1 MKFETQTQSGGN
13 SGNDVSQEQ
22 WQAWNEYQWSLFE
35 VDESP
40 TKNGQ
45 GAVVPNTFT
54 KSLTQVGIA
63 NFFLDCGL
71 QPQPDSEYD
80 SKLEAG
86 TEDGKKGHGVENMP
100 VGYSEAEKEHVRKY
114 PDNYFRTVDGKRKQF
129 KPERPTQE
137 IYVAFDVPNIV
148 IDWTKHPLESMHKLG
163 QKPLRISF
171 NGYFS
176 RRNASKGI
184 VWEGFGKSLRFNPH
198 WQTGK
203 LSPNNPIQK
212 LANNMSLGDVFESSG
227 YDFDKLL
234 GGALNLNFEVRC
246 KRSDNGTLERMFP
259 AVLKSTSRIVDLNI
273 PSVGKVTREQQI
285 PECDIVPVSVM
296 LNQETFDPQIL
307 EIISNKRE
315 LKAVLPKATS
325 FQPNAVKAPDFFL
338 GVNWEDTN
346 LCKALGGFGGD
357 NSSNNAPQASQSG
370 ISGKPEQKAS
380 VGSNPAQKEA
390 QSVPQEP
397 ESSPDFTF
405 DDDTL

>member
-1 MKFETQTQSGGN
+1 MKFETQIQSGGN
-13 SGNDVSQEQ
+13 GGSDVTPEQ

-35 VDESP
+35 VEEVQS
-40 TKNGQ
+40 KNNK
-45 GAVVPNTFT
+45 GAVIPNTYT

-71 QPQPDSEYD
+71 QPQPDSDYD

-86 TEDGKKGHGVENMP
+86 TEDGQKGHGVEGMP
-100 VGYSEAEKEHVRKY
+100 EGYSEAEKAHVRKY
-114 PDNYFRTVDGKRKQF
+114 PDNYFKTVDGKRKQF

-171 NGYFS
+171 NGYYA
-176 RRNASKGI
+176 RRNDKKEV
-184 VWEGFGKSLRFNPH
+184 VWEGFGKSLRFNPN

-212 LANNMSLGDVFESSG
+212 LANNLDLGDVFENSG

-246 KRSDNGTLERMFP
+246 KRKDSGDLDRMYP
-259 AVLKSTSRIVDLNI
+259 AQLKSTSRIVDLNI

-285 PECDIVPVSVM
+285 PECDITPVSVM
-296 LNQETFDPQIL
+296 LSQETFDPQIL

-325 FQPNAVKAPDFFL
+325 FQPNAVKAPDFWL

-346 LCKALGGFGGD
+346 LCKALGGLGEQSGQ
-357 NSSNNAPQASQSG
+357 QASQKPSQGSSPSG
-370 ISGKPEQKAS
+370 TQT
-380 VGSNPAQKEA
+380 PAQESKPSQSEA
-390 QSVPQEP
+390 QKPQQQYNEP
-397 ESSPDFTF
+397 PMDFE
-405 DDDTL
+405 DDIPF